1 MKKIK
6 YLCQGAALKFY
17 LLHTHTHRH
26 EISYSPPAR
35 PVQPHTRRQI
45 PCICKETWR
54 RKWQMSPV
62 DAQHTDTLTPPH
74 PSTSHLVNLRASL
87 CNWHHQIFPSHLSLS
102 SFHFSPPL
110 PTLVP
115 ALHSSAIE
123 TFTEKKKKD
132 CQLNLLTAMRI
143 SSRMRTSPNCYSGS
157 GCLPAKLL
165 RSQWLYYLLMWRDD
179 LVLSSPREFVDF
191 IYIAAP
197 LICTKDLFVFGLD
210 SEEEKKSMFKFT
222 LQLQAKRQWEWYK
235 AAKACHHHQDQG
247 PRPGSRFQGVL
258 IDMCRLKIY
267 SYYIR
272 AVKMW

>member
-17 LLHTHTHRH
+17 LLHTHRH

-123 TFTEKKKKD
+123 TFTEKKKKKKK
-132 CQLNLLTAMRI
+132 R
-143 SSRMRTSPNCYSGS
+143 
-157 GCLPAKLL
+157 LPVKPPDSHENQQQNENITKLL
-165 RSQWLYYLLMWRDD
+165 FRVWL
-179 LVLSSPREFVDF
+179 PPCQ
-191 IYIAAP
+191 AAP
-197 LICTKDLFVFGLD
+197 EPVALLFINVERWFGA
-210 SEEEKKSMFKFT
+210 FFT
-222 LQLQAKRQWEWYK
+222 AR
-235 AAKACHHHQDQG
+235 
-247 PRPGSRFQGVL
+247 
-258 IDMCRLKIY
+258 ICRLYLHSSTFDLHQRSFCFWTWFRRGEKEYVQVHSTTAGQKTVRVI
-267 SYYIR
+267 
-272 AVKMW
+272 